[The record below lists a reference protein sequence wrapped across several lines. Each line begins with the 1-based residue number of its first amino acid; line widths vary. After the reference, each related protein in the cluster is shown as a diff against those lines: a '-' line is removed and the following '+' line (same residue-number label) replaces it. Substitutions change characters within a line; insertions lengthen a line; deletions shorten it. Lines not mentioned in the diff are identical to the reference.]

1 MRKIVKVDSRVTEA
15 AKRVARCPFCGQE
28 GEMAACDAATGVY
41 VKYIRLV
48 PFHDRK
54 ILVCPACKQA
64 FTEEGS

>member
-1 MRKIVKVDSRVTEA
+1 MHKLISVDSRVTEA
-15 AKRVARCPFCGQE
+15 EKRTARCPHCGRE
-28 GEMAACDAATGVY
+28 AEMAAFDAATGIY

-64 FTEEGS
+64 FTEVPV